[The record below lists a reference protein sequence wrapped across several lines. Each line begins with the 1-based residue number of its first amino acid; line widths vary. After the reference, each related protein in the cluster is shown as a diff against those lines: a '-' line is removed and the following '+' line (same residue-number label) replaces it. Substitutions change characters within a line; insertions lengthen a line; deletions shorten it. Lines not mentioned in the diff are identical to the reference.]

1 MVSVMRRVPNPVRI
15 HCGLVSILGLV
26 VVSAVLGCGSPGTIC
41 STCSSTSDGGARRD
55 GGSVVGSSCR
65 PPSTTWKLVNG
76 GVAGSAQAPLS
87 CQKPIKTSTLPSGQV
102 RALGVHQVGEVVS
115 FDVPAGTGTISIVSQ
130 ASSGVGE
137 TITVKGSTLDNA
149 VVPLTLADPS
159 GDILYDDNAKPPTDG
174 STAKVYFLEGP
185 AMTGV
190 MTLPNTTKA
199 LTTSASGYPAGN
211 WSLTVNDWAAECA
224 ATPSLCT
231 AGASGTGTYD
241 VTVLLKPI
249 TGSTGTV
256 DLAFYFVTASLT
268 AAQALTDSHVQRY
281 LSTLAV
287 LYGRAG
293 LCLGTITFYDVPS
306 WAKNKWATG
315 VDATKLGPCDGL
327 DQMFTISKAGNALNF
342 FLVDSITQGSGS
354 SGGGQVVGI
363 DGAIPGPSS
372 IGGTVH
378 SGAVVNF
385 SDYAS
390 GTCAGVPNFL
400 KCGADVSAYI
410 TAHEGGHWMGL
421 YHTTEGVGGYY
432 DPLSDTAKCSC
443 STTCGVST
451 TAAQCCYDPNTGNF
465 LGTCSSGTAT
475 YLSTANCIKTIGD
488 CGGGDSLMFYL
499 LGNESAGTVSAQQ
512 GAIIRANPVVY

>member
-315 VDATKLGPCDGL
+315 VDATKLTMMRCRRTGRATAVMSSFATWVWPA
-327 DQMFTISKAGNALNF
+327 MKARTG
-342 FLVDSITQGSGS
+342 SIRCSRFRRRAMRSTS
-354 SGGGQVVGI
+354 SWST
-363 DGAIPGPSS
+363 PSPKAR
-372 IGGTVH
+372 GRR
-378 SGAVVNF
+378 
-385 SDYAS
+385 
-390 GTCAGVPNFL
+390 
-400 KCGADVSAYI
+400 
-410 TAHEGGHWMGL
+410 
-421 YHTTEGVGGYY
+421 VGGRWWASTV
-432 DPLSDTAKCSC
+432 PFPAHRPSEARCTA
-443 STTCGVST
+443 G
-451 TAAQCCYDPNTGNF
+451 
-465 LGTCSSGTAT
+465 
-475 YLSTANCIKTIGD
+475 
-488 CGGGDSLMFYL
+488 
-499 LGNESAGTVSAQQ
+499 
-512 GAIIRANPVVY
+512 RW